1 MKTAPAAETIGLK
14 LFPPGTGALELEGYA
29 FSDRTFQRSILFSV
43 YSPRILVPR
52 KNDGYQ
58 LRTETSPFV
67 GTLSSL
73 LRLTIG
79 CLVSKPLVNEYGR
92 VTLFADRS
100 WDSCHLVAGFQLRA
114 MTLCRLTHSKTI
126 RIWLIFVHGVH
137 KRIYGLTM
145 WYWHSI
151 TESKQ
156 TGSFKKKGQHD
167 LHCIDWGLRFTAYI
181 PTHGRYNLISVCL
194 LATSLHRVHR
204 KAWGRSSIPV
214 DESVEIFA
222 TWWDTPTWSI
232 DQLPTR
238 NSFGERYQIHTTRS
252 SASTIMSFPI
262 KSIPVRKY
270 RPTFLN
276 HHQPMLSLG
285 CQRSTI
291 PPPRNLSF
299 RDRHAVAEQ
308 TFNHNHYH

>member
-1 MKTAPAAETIGLK
+1 M
-14 LFPPGTGALELEGYA
+14 
-29 FSDRTFQRSILFSV
+29 TF
-43 YSPRILVPR
+43 Y
-52 KNDGYQ
+52 
-58 LRTETSPFV
+58 
-67 GTLSSL
+67 
-73 LRLTIG
+73 
-79 CLVSKPLVNEYGR
+79 
-92 VTLFADRS
+92 
-100 WDSCHLVAGFQLRA
+100 
-114 MTLCRLTHSKTI
+114 RLTHGKTI
-126 RIWLIFVHGVH
+126 QIWLIFLDGVH
-137 KRIYGLTM
+137 DKFYGLTT
-145 WYWHSI
+145 WYQHSI

-156 TGSFKKKGQHD
+156 TGSFKRKGQHD

-181 PTHGRYNLISVCL
+181 PNHRRYNLISVCL

-214 DESVEIFA
+214 DDPVEIFA
-222 TWWDTPTWSI
+222 TWSI

-276 HHQPMLSLG
+276 YHRPMLSLE

-299 RDRHAVAEQ
+299 RDRHAIAEQ
-308 TFNHNHYH
+308 TFSHNHYY